1 MSTEEGTIT
10 KVAEDK
16 AWVRV
21 RRSAMCDVCNCK
33 SACSIIGS
41 SESMEAEALNTAS
54 GKEGDRVLVK
64 IPSKSL
70 WKISFILYMIP
81 VIFLISGTI
90 IGVKIA
96 KNYSMEPELGALL
109 LGVIGCIL
117 SFFPIK
123 LFAKQVRK
131 NKEYIPEVIKIQSTK
146 SEIRNKSKIQ
156 NPNAQNISK

>member
-21 RRSAMCDVCNCK
+21 RRSAMCDVCNNK
-33 SACSIIGS
+33 SACHIIGS
-41 SESMEAEALNTAS
+41 SETMEAETLNTVN
-54 GKEGDRVLVK
+54 GKEGDRVLIK

-81 VIFLISGTI
+81 VIFLIAGI
-90 IGVKIA
+90 IFGMKLA

-109 LGVIGCIL
+109 LGVVGCIL

-131 NKEYIPEVIKIQSTK
+131 NKEYTPEIIKI
-146 SEIRNKSKIQ
+146 I
-156 NPNAQNISK
+156 

>member
-21 RRSAMCDVCNCK
+21 RRSAMCDVCKSK
-33 SACSIIGS
+33 SACHIIGS
-41 SESMEAEALNTAS
+41 SETMEAEALNTAN
-54 GKEGDRVLVK
+54 GQEGDRVRIK

-81 VIFLISGTI
+81 VIFLIAGI
-90 IGVKIA
+90 ILGMKLA
-96 KNYSMEPELGALL
+96 QNYSMEPELGALL
-109 LGVIGCIL
+109 LGVAGCIL

-131 NKEYIPEVIKIQSTK
+131 NKEYTPEIVKILT
-146 SEIRNKSKIQ
+146 
-156 NPNAQNISK
+156 

>member
-10 KVAEDK
+10 KVVEDK
-16 AWVRV
+16 AWVKV

-33 SACSIIGS
+33 SACSIIGT
-41 SESMEAEALNTAS
+41 SEIMEAEALNTAN

-64 IPSKSL
+64 IPSKSI

-90 IGVKIA
+90 IGMKLA
-96 KNYSMEPELGALL
+96 KNYSLKPELGALI
-109 LGVIGCIL
+109 LGVIGCIFSYFL
-117 SFFPIK
+117 IK

-131 NKEYIPEVIKIQSTK
+131 NKEYTPEVVKI
-146 SEIRNKSKIQ
+146 I
-156 NPNAQNISK
+156 

>member
-10 KVAEDK
+10 KVVEDK

-41 SESMEAEALNTAS
+41 SESMEAEALNTAN
-54 GKEGDRVLVK
+54 GKEGDRVRIK
-64 IPSKSL
+64 IPSRAL

-81 VIFLISGTI
+81 VIFLISGI
-90 IGVKIA
+90 FIGMKLA
-96 KNYSMEPELGALL
+96 KNYSLEPELGALL
-109 LGVIGCIL
+109 LGVVGCIL

-131 NKEYIPEVIKIQSTK
+131 NKEYTPEIIKI
-146 SEIRNKSKIQ
+146 I
-156 NPNAQNISK
+156 